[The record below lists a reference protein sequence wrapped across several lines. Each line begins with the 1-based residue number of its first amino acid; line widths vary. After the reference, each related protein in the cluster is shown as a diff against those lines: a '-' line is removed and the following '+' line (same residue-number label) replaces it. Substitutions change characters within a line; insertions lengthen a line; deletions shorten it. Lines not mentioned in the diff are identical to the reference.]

1 MKPDQFNNIFLGL
14 GGFHME
20 KIVLACL
27 GTYLEPSGIF
37 DVLVETE
44 CYGTDV
50 IKAVISGSHYSRAHT
65 AHSMIHEVLISMML
79 EAFISKYPE
88 RRTELEALQVKC
100 RSTELTGEKWNTTK
114 ERVDTIET
122 AFQDYLKERASLSQS
137 FDYWKTYVSDLFPI
151 VRDLTNSLRSGDW
164 ILYRSAMERA
174 TALFFYFGRTNYCRW
189 TPLFLQDCYQLKK
202 KFPLLYDSYMNGG
215 FAVNTTKKGSGVP
228 FDQALEQCCNRPA
241 KVSGGIIGV
250 TRKKEAVALWGI
262 IKHRKYQYVD
272 LLEMKDDIEG
282 ELSLHHDFNPSTAT
296 KIVRMVQDIEEYL
309 LKVCS
314 PLQDQVALK
323 NVLTGEIV
331 TNVNVDKMLCC
342 IKEGSAA
349 CAKFIDDR
357 LRNRSISIHS
367 TISKIKFASPKTTL
381 KLASKADIKDETIKS
396 LKFLEYGCH
405 RGFTVEELLQHEIT
419 NSAFFLVD
427 EDGYLKKSA
436 KSHLGTELL
445 KLCPL
450 IDKKGPE
457 NSPQTHAIVI
467 DFMALVRKVP
477 LKKLDPPVKKFHDC
491 YCLDI
496 YGH

>member
-1 MKPDQFNNIFLGL
+1 
-14 GGFHME
+14 
-20 KIVLACL
+20 
-27 GTYLEPSGIF
+27 
-37 DVLVETE
+37 
-44 CYGTDV
+44 
-50 IKAVISGSHYSRAHT
+50 
-65 AHSMIHEVLISMML
+65 
-79 EAFISKYPE
+79 
-88 RRTELEALQVKC
+88 
-100 RSTELTGEKWNTTK
+100 
-114 ERVDTIET
+114 
-122 AFQDYLKERASLSQS
+122 
-137 FDYWKTYVSDLFPI
+137 
-151 VRDLTNSLRSGDW
+151 
-164 ILYRSAMERA
+164 
-174 TALFFYFGRTNYCRW
+174 
-189 TPLFLQDCYQLKK
+189 
-202 KFPLLYDSYMNGG
+202 MNGG

-228 FDQALEQCCNRPA
+228 FDQALEQCYNRPA

-262 IKHRKYQYVD
+262 IKHRKDQYVD

-367 TISKIKFASPKTTL
+367 TISKIKCASPKTTL

-436 KSHLGTELL
+436 KSQLGTELL

-477 LKKLDPPVKKFHDC
+477 LKKLDPPVKTFHDFAIALTSMVIKAAHNC
-491 YCLDI
+491 DEIHIVFDTYREDSIKNGERGRRRKSKDMIVLDVI
-496 YGH
+496 SPNQTVPVVLENFWSSSISKTAFHAFYVEWLTTNYQGNKPPYLSISSHAWIVSAGCASPFPRLNCTHEELMTG